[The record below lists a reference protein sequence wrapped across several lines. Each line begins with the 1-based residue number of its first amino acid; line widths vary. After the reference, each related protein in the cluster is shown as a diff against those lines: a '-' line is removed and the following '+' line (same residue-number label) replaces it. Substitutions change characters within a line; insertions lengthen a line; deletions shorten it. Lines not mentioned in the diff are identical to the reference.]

1 VEEVWVLGKSPIV
14 FVRMNLQRLRYA
26 YLDGVH
32 WAVFGPG
39 QIASVIQYVDCQGD
53 CWVGKDGIV
62 CIT

>member
-1 VEEVWVLGKSPIV
+1 MGIGEVADCY

-39 QIASVIQYVDCQGD
+39 EIASVIPYCIL
-53 CWVGKDGIV
+53 IV
-62 CIT
+62 VRETARLGRTI